1 MIILVPEE
9 NTDSRM
15 TISVRVDCKIQ
26 RAEFV
31 DNQRKSRLCSIDF
44 TDSSTVL
51 LANCRKNS
59 TK

>member
-26 RAEFV
+26 TEFV
-31 DNQRKSRLCSIDF
+31 DNQRKSRL
-44 TDSSTVL
+44 
-51 LANCRKNS
+51 
-59 TK
+59 